1 MTSKKCKTKHCAKVS
16 HLRCPVGSTSAL
28 LLGPFSFYILKKG
41 SDRQCVSYK
50 PGTLPLLI
58 CPSSPHHYKSSACF
72 TKLSQSLKVM
82 LRANLVGQWLRTC
95 FARQETPVWSLIWE
109 DPTCL
114 KASKPVRRNCWVHTL
129 EPICC
134 NYWSP
139 HTYSPCF
146 TTREATTMK
155 SSCTSTNSP
164 HSLQLEKALLQQLRH
179 TTAKK

>member
-109 DPTCL
+109 DPTSQAL
-114 KASKPVRRNCWVHTL
+114 KPAGRS
-129 EPICC
+129 
-134 NYWSP
+134 YWSP
-139 HTYSPCF
+139 RAWSPRCAAW
-146 TTREATTMK
+146 EATAVRK
-155 SSCTSTNSP
+155 PSTVSEARESP
-164 HSLQLEKALLQQLRH
+164 QTGRIDKIKEEYL
-179 TTAKK
+179 